1 MKSREEIEGKL
12 DANLCSSR
20 VKKND
25 YSGHDHIES
34 WDAIR
39 LANEVFGFTGWTSRI
54 DDMKQVSATKAENGT
69 FEIAYMATVTVTVTY
84 SEVVDGSVRLLE
96 TTRQGS
102 GVGLGFKKKLG
113 DAHEMAIKNAETDA
127 EKRALR
133 KFGNPFGLALYD
145 KDRKYVSD
153 LTTQASTSGSEKVST
168 LNNSASDNFN
178 SLVRILDDWAN
189 SLYCLE
195 DLNTV
200 KFMDIDNVSGFIE
213 SLSDQEK
220 DLFRQKYQD
229 KRQSVINSFT
239 ESGSSGVN
247 NVEI

>member
-1 MKSREEIEGKL
+1 MKSREEIESKL
-12 DANLCSSR
+12 DTNLCSSR

-39 LANEVFGFTGWTSRI
+39 LANQVFGFTGWTSRI
-54 DDMKQVSATKAENGT
+54 DDIKQVSATKSEIGT

-145 KDRKYVSD
+145 KERRYVSD
-153 LTTQASTSGSEKVST
+153 LTAHKSTSVNQAAPTPNITANE
-168 LNNSASDNFN
+168 NFN
-178 SLVRILDDWAN
+178 RLLHILDDWAN

-213 SLSDQEK
+213 SLSDEEK
-220 DLFRQKYQD
+220 DLFRQKYQE
-229 KRQSVINSFT
+229 KRQSVINSFA

-247 NVEI
+247 NVQI